1 MRFFWVGRFGLD
13 VSPGLPLTT
22 THPARGDDLHHRG
35 RLGSETTAAPR
46 WGAETWNRKTDKNGD
61 FLGFLYRDSLGG
73 RKPNTNGILGDYTC
87 PSYMGIIINP
97 LEVIIS

>member
-46 WGAETWNRKTDKNGD
+46 WGAETWMAPKKMGLVYCGVHHKNLVTWENRAPKDWQVA
-61 FLGFLYRDSLGG
+61 S
-73 RKPNTNGILGDYTC
+73 
-87 PSYMGIIINP
+87 P
-97 LEVIIS
+97 LVM